1 VSHGSGRLAGG
12 QEAHVVQFYPADGE
26 LAGSVTR
33 YLAEGLSS
41 GDGVVVVATQAHRDA
56 FVTGLAT
63 AGIEVDEAERDGRL
77 LLVDAAGLLGT
88 FLDGDRLDRDQ
99 FAAAASGLLGRAWQA
114 GGPPGA
120 EVAEAADAAAVTAG
134 ADELAC
140 GGPRIRIYAEMVALL
155 WEAGQV
161 SLAIELE
168 ELWNGLAAR
177 FPFSLQCGYPASVLD
192 APEHADAVADVRRLH
207 GAAADARSFPCELG
221 SVRAARHYVAG
232 LLDPV
237 TDQVLADGVAIA
249 VTELAANAVLHG
261 RSAFTVIVSRWAT
274 RIRIAVRDN
283 APLAR
288 ASVTLAPVALA
299 AGESVNS
306 VPFPVTTGHGLSVV
320 ARLASRWGVE
330 PTPAGKVVW
339 AELGAC

>member
-1 VSHGSGRLAGG
+1 
-12 QEAHVVQFYPADGE
+12 
-26 LAGSVTR
+26 
-33 YLAEGLSS
+33 
-41 GDGVVVVATQAHRDA
+41 
-56 FVTGLAT
+56 
-63 AGIEVDEAERDGRL
+63 
-77 LLVDAAGLLGT
+77 
-88 FLDGDRLDRDQ
+88 
-99 FAAAASGLLGRAWQA
+99 
-114 GGPPGA
+114 
-120 EVAEAADAAAVTAG
+120 
-134 ADELAC
+134 
-140 GGPRIRIYAEMVALL
+140 MVALL

-237 TDQVLADGVAIA
+237 TDQVLADDVAIA

-283 APLAR
+283 APLVL
-288 ASVTLAPVALA
+288 ASVALAPVALA
-299 AGESVNS
+299 AGESVKS